1 MLTCP
6 RCHAAQVI
14 LALDAAK
21 TARCLVCGTRWI
33 QDGSE
38 RRNVVGPAVLHPRGT
53 ASTAAV
59 PES

>member
-14 LALDAAK
+14 LSLAAAK
-21 TARCLVCGTRWI
+21 GARCLVCGTRWV

-38 RRNVVGPAVLHPRGT
+38 QRNVVGPAVLRPGGRPHVT
-53 ASTAAV
+53 A
-59 PES
+59 PEPT